1 MLNKHMS
8 GLSYNNPAPHIR
20 NSQEERLRIETEL
33 KRRMKAVLSQ
43 KTERLGSNINV
54 LESVSPVQILKRGYS
69 YTTFNNKIVTEA
81 KNLNVGDVIETA
93 FNRGT
98 VSAKVTEVNTDD

>member
-1 MLNKHMS
+1 M
-8 GLSYNNPAPHIR
+8 
-20 NSQEERLRIETEL
+20 EDEL
-33 KRRMKAVLSQ
+33 KRRMKTVLDR
-43 KTERLGSNINV
+43 KTERLAGNINV

-81 KNLNVGDVIETA
+81 KNLKVGDVIETS
-93 FNRGT
+93 FNQGT